1 MSHPYHHALSCV
13 KKWGGEP
20 EDYLPIHNWFDASK
34 ESHCHFTHRALRHH
48 AEGIFEAERVF
59 GVTIT
64 LSTGKKVPVRLIGEL
79 HVREDCGNR
88 IPNLA
93 DWLGRIRPAL
103 WMSKGYK
110 LSEKEI
116 ENATIL

>member
-1 MSHPYHHALSCV
+1 
-13 KKWGGEP
+13 
-20 EDYLPIHNWFDASK
+20 
-34 ESHCHFTHRALRHH
+34 
-48 AEGIFEAERVF
+48 
-59 GVTIT
+59 
-64 LSTGKKVPVRLIGEL
+64 
-79 HVREDCGNR
+79 VREDCGNR

>member
-48 AEGIFEAERVF
+48 AEGIFPEQSTLRLRGPAATALRRVLRC
-59 GVTIT
+59 TDCHR
-64 LSTGKKVPVRLIGEL
+64 PVRDRGGV
-79 HVREDCGNR
+79 HRPHAVDGGTAPDRESAAWRCG
-88 IPNLA
+88 
-93 DWLGRIRPAL
+93 
-103 WMSKGYK
+103 
-110 LSEKEI
+110 
-116 ENATIL
+116 